1 MSGKAQISFYGD
13 KELIDKLDSIGANVE
28 KVCLEALRKSSQ
40 LPKQEMLDF
49 IKEHRKTGTTEES
62 FKEEFNI
69 ENGIITA
76 YVGFDLPKG
85 LPALYL
91 NVGTPTI
98 EPTFFVDKA
107 VENNLDEIRNI
118 QLEYIREMFKGV

>member
-1 MSGKAQISFYGD
+1 MAGKAQITFYGD
-13 KELIDKLDSIGANVE
+13 KQIIDKLDSIGANVE
-28 KVCLEALRKSSQ
+28 KVCLEALKKSIQ

-49 IKEHRKTGTTEES
+49 IKEHRRTGTTEES
-62 FKEEFNI
+62 FKEEFSV
-69 ENGIITA
+69 ENGVISC

-98 EPTFFVDKA
+98 EPTFFIDKA

-118 QLEYIREMFKGV
+118 QLKYISEMFKGV